1 MAQNS
6 KIEWTESTWNPVTG
20 CTKISPGCK
29 NCYAERMALR
39 LRAAGSPN
47 YANGFRV
54 TLHHHALEL
63 PLHWKQ
69 PRAIFVN
76 SMGDLFHKDVPFDF
90 ISKVFD
96 VMHRASRHRFQI
108 LTKRSDRLL
117 KLSTRLTWP
126 QNVWMGVTVENA
138 DCAFRI
144 DHLRETDAAIKFIS
158 FEPLLGP
165 IHEINLAGI
174 DWVIV
179 GGESGPK
186 ARPMKPKWAADI
198 RDQCIAENVPFFFKQ
213 WGGVNKKKSGRILDG
228 STWDQM
234 PIRLESNLQ
243 DFYYGS
249 QGRQIVFQR
258 KTALV

>member
-1 MAQNS
+1 MAQKS

-20 CTKISPGCK
+20 CTKMSPGCK

-39 LRAAGSPN
+39 LQAAGSPN

-54 TLHHHALEL
+54 TLHDHALEI
-63 PLHWKQ
+63 PLRWRQ
-69 PRAIFVN
+69 PRTIFVN
-76 SMGDLFHKDVPFDF
+76 SMSDLFHKEVPFDF
-90 ISKVFD
+90 ISKIFD
-96 VMHRASRHRFQI
+96 VCRRASRHRFQI

-117 KLSTRLTWP
+117 KLSRGLTWP

-144 DHLRETDAAIKFIS
+144 DQLRQTDAAIKFIS

-165 IHEINLAGI
+165 IPNIDLEGI

-186 ARPMKPKWAADI
+186 ARPMKPQWATDI
-198 RDQCIAENVPFFFKQ
+198 RDQCLDAHVPFFFKQ
-213 WGGVNKKKSGRILDG
+213 WGGVNKKKAGRTLDG
-228 STWDQM
+228 RTWDDK
-234 PIRLESNLQ
+234 PE
-243 DFYYGS
+243 
-249 QGRQIVFQR
+249 
-258 KTALV
+258 TADLWEPSYV